1 MILTFRDEVTE
12 PATKR
17 LFGVV
22 NSWPK
27 DDPQARDDGRHLAV
41 LGFETPAGEPADIVM
56 LYPDTAEQ
64 RERAQAIKAELFA
77 HPLPRLGSRAR
88 VRVTVRVVERIVEAC
103 GWQLPENERHVLDGL
118 RALA

>member
-17 LFGVV
+17 LFVSI
-22 NSWPK
+22 NNWPK
-27 DDPQARDDGRHLAV
+27 DDPRARDNGRHLAV
-41 LGFETPAGEPADIVM
+41 IGFETPAGEPEDIVM
-56 LYPDTAEQ
+56 VYPDTAEQ
-64 RERAQAIKAELFA
+64 RDRAQAIKAELL
-77 HPLPRLGSRAR
+77 HTPWPRLGSRAR

-118 RALA
+118 RALG